1 MLTNENILK
10 DVENALK
17 ELDTVD
23 IQNSNESTRRY
34 GQKKVIKAY
43 DILFDLR
50 KKLQNQL

>member
-23 IQNSNESTRRY
+23 MQNANESIRRY
-34 GQKKVIKAY
+34 AQKKDNKG
-43 DILFDLR
+43 L
-50 KKLQNQL
+50 